1 MREDAA
7 RFLREGYT
15 RRRRARRASVQPG
28 AGDGGEEGVRECGL
42 GGGVP
47 EATVPAV
54 GGMPAEQLLEEW
66 KHVDCVTC
74 SEQGE
79 ADKRVEERQECDGE
93 MGGHSEASGEGGK

>member
-1 MREDAA
+1 MREDAS

-15 RRRRARRASVQPG
+15 WRRRARRASVQPC
-28 AGDGGEEGVRECGL
+28 AGDGGEEGVRERGL

-47 EATVPAV
+47 EAAV
-54 GGMPAEQLLEEW
+54 LAAGGMPAEQLLEEW
-66 KHVDCVTC
+66 ECVVWVMC

-79 ADKRVEERQECDGE
+79 TDQRVEERQECNGE

>member
-1 MREDAA
+1 MREDAS

-47 EATVPAV
+47 EATVPAA
-54 GGMPAEQLLEEW
+54 GGVPAQQLLEEW
-66 KHVDCVTC
+66 RRVDCVTC

-79 ADKRVEERQECDGE
+79 ADKRVEE
-93 MGGHSEASGEGGK
+93 